1 MERERAGGM
10 VDCRRHCGSV
20 VGVVDEARVMT
31 AHLPKGRG
39 QMWFL
44 ARHEWRVLSASRAGR
59 FVMAV
64 FIIALGIA
72 SVLGAIRAADARDAI
87 REFGGRAIAERTNAG
102 DIRADVAANE
112 RGFLALLP
120 PARLS
125 ALAVGQGDVY
135 PNYVKVTARSLDA
148 LVSGDQI
155 ENPLAVASGQF
166 DAAFVILFLYP
177 LLICAISFDLT
188 ATERDQGTLR
198 MVLSQP
204 VKMRDLIA
212 GKMLVRAVRLL
223 IPASLIPIAVAA
235 LGAPIDGEFLLRAS
249 LWAGAVIAYGAIWHG
264 IALLVNARG
273 LTAPANALILAG
285 IWLLFAVVGPSCVNL
300 LIAIR
305 YPMPSRVEAAV
316 QARAATQDATVQ
328 GSRQLGQFLQ
338 DHPTSGNVGR
348 EGMRQFAL
356 LQAQRD
362 QRVADRLQAVEV
374 SFNTQ
379 LARQRRL
386 ASWLSVLSPTMT
398 AQGVLLEVA
407 GTSTT
412 RFDHFR
418 SEAAA
423 FQRQWR
429 AYFEPRV
436 LDAATLTQAEYA
448 AAPAFSYGE
457 EPASQS
463 ARRIAL
469 PVVAMAIAGFLLIAL
484 GFRRYRGYA
493 L

>member
-1 MERERAGGM
+1 
-10 VDCRRHCGSV
+10 
-20 VGVVDEARVMT
+20 MT
-31 AHLPKGRG
+31 PNRPRG
-39 QMWFL
+39 QGGRMWFL

-59 FVMAV
+59 FVIAV
-64 FIIALGIA
+64 FVITLGLA
-72 SVLGAIRAADARDAI
+72 SVLGAIRAADERNTV
-87 REFGGRAIAERTNAG
+87 REFGERALGQRGTAG
-102 DIRADVAANE
+102 AIRADVAANE
-112 RGFLALLP
+112 RGFVALLP
-120 PARLS
+120 PAPLS
-125 ALAVGQGDVY
+125 ALATGQGDVY

-177 LLICAISFDLT
+177 LLICAITFDLT

-204 VKMRDLIA
+204 VQLRDLIA
-212 GKMLVRAVRLL
+212 GKLLVRAIRLL
-223 IPASLIPIAVAA
+223 VPALMIPIAVASVRS
-235 LGAPIDGEFLLRAS
+235 PIDSEFLLRAS
-249 LWAGAVIAYGAIWHG
+249 LWAGAVIAYAAIWHG

-273 LTAPANALILAG
+273 LSAPANALILAG
-285 IWLLFAVVGPSCVNL
+285 IWLMFAVVGPSCVNL

-316 QARAATQDATVQ
+316 QARAATRDATVQ

-356 LQAQRD
+356 LQAERD

-379 LARQRRL
+379 LAKQRRL
-386 ASWLSVLSPTMT
+386 ASWLSVLSPTMI

-412 RFDHFR
+412 RFEHFR
-418 SEAAA
+418 REAAA
-423 FQRQWR
+423 FQQQWR

-436 LDAATLTQAEYA
+436 LDAATLTEAEHA
-448 AAPAFSYGE
+448 AAPSFAYLE
-457 EPASQS
+457 EAPSQS
-463 ARRIAL
+463 ARRVAL
-469 PVVAMAIAGFLLIAL
+469 PIVAMTIAGFLLVAL
-484 GFRRYRGYA
+484 GFRRYRGYS